1 MQFMLYSPR
10 KWSREP
16 DPAQDCQ
23 DQQPFVRDG
32 VDANLD
38 WSREPD
44 PAQNCQ
50 SSQPFV
56 RDGVDADAVDLVTPE
71 VVRVERYLIPQSCG
85 SGYRYFRQIRF
96 NPSTEIQIQNDSTFC
111 SI

>member
-16 DPAQDCQ
+16 DTAQDCQ
-23 DQQPFVRDG
+23 DQ
-32 VDANLD
+32 
-38 WSREPD
+38 
-44 PAQNCQ
+44 
-50 SSQPFV
+50 QPFV

-96 NPSTEIQIQNDSTFC
+96 NPSTQIQIQNDSTFC
-111 SI
+111 SIRICFGVIMTKSIFIILTAGRIGSGFS